1 MYDIASIN
9 NKKNNLGIQFC
20 KGYDIENIIYVTQ
33 SCSTHNEKNGYKANE
48 ISFRH
53 LRSLCVSFYD
63 LERVK

>member
-1 MYDIASIN
+1 MYDIASTN
-9 NKKNNLGIQFC
+9 NKKNNLGIQFS
-20 KGYDIENIIYVTQ
+20 KGYDLENLIYVTQ

>member
-1 MYDIASIN
+1 MTNYD
-9 NKKNNLGIQFC
+9 L
-20 KGYDIENIIYVTQ
+20 ENIIYVTQ